1 MFRHHICF
9 SHFTD
14 TPRGSNEAGGKGNY
28 IIYIYVTGMK
38 IRLRKRQRGL
48 DALIVFGVLVWMLA
62 DVQTN
67 GGNSNVHAQWFSH
80 WKIRADDHDVMK

>member
-1 MFRHHICF
+1 
-9 SHFTD
+9 
-14 TPRGSNEAGGKGNY
+14 
-28 IIYIYVTGMK
+28 MK
-38 IRLRKRQRGL
+38 IGLRKRQRGL

-62 DVQTN
+62 DVLMN